1 MKHLIL
7 TISLILGATTASAE
21 PSSGVSAL
29 MERPMSMLDWGMYR
43 LQKEL
48 EASDSR
54 TYVSYSW
61 DNNEILVSNY
71 SGLSSKVSSMEEAKQ
86 NCDKRFA
93 AWDIELLILDGKEQY
108 GFCSIC
114 SYFNH
119 NGFSYKAFDEVI
131 KDVKERIY
139 YVATEGEY
147 FCKRKLYGTSSS
159 TSVSK
164 N

>member
-1 MKHLIL
+1 MKHILL
-7 TISLILGATTASAE
+7 TISLIFGATAASAE
-21 PSSGVSAL
+21 PSSGIKTL
-29 MERPMSMLDWGMYR
+29 MDRPMSMLDWGMYR

-48 EASDSR
+48 EASDSK

-61 DNNEILVSNY
+61 QNNEILVSSF
-71 SGLSSKVSSMEEAKQ
+71 SGLASKVSSMEEAKQ

-93 AWDIELLILDGKEQY
+93 AWDIELLIFDGKEQY

-114 SYFNH
+114 DFFNH
-119 NGFSYKAFDEVI
+119 NGFSYKGFDEVI

-139 YVATEGEY
+139 YAAREGKY
-147 FCKRKLYGTSSS
+147 NCRRKLYGTSTS

-164 N
+164 